1 MCEGPT
7 TGDYAKN
14 VDDAHASQQIS
25 NMYSAAVRSL
35 LALTLR
41 TEMCPE
47 VLASVMLATLLAWL
61 CKVGF
66 RFVGRAVTAAA
77 KIMPRWWRRGCPRVR
92 SEKPALK
99 PRSEQAPKRERKRRK
114 HQRVD
119 EAPRFSNCRLML
131 VLVCALLALAMA
143 LKLESTGVKLS
154 EMYSC

>member
-1 MCEGPT
+1 MTDEGPT
-7 TGDYAKN
+7 TGDDAKH
-14 VDDAHASQQIS
+14 VDHAHESKQIS
-25 NMYSAAVRSL
+25 NTYSAAVKSL
-35 LALTLR
+35 LALALR
-41 TEMCPE
+41 TETYPE

-77 KIMPRWWRRGCPRVR
+77 KIMPRWWRRGCTHVR
-92 SEKPALK
+92 SEEPALK

-119 EAPRFSNCRLML
+119 EARRFSNCRLML

-143 LKLESTGVKLS
+143 LKTLELA
-154 EMYSC
+154 E